1 MIESIPFSNIDGER
15 TPVGHFETQREQP
28 VHEFLKFLMETEP
41 GGTARIFF
49 DAPDE
54 AKMRGVKIP
63 AVMMSADLINV
74 FLPSIF
80 VFSPELLV
88 FFI

>member
-1 MIESIPFSNIDGER
+1 MIESIPFSKSDGER

-28 VHEFLKFLMETEP
+28 VHEFLKLFIETEP

-49 DAPDE
+49 DALEE

-74 FLPSIF
+74 FLPSIS
-80 VFSPELLV
+80 VLSPEVLL
-88 FFI
+88 FLI